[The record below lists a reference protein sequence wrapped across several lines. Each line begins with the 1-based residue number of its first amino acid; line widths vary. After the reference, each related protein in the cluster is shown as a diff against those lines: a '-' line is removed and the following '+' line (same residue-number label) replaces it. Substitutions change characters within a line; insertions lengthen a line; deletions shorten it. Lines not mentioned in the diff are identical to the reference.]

1 MNLHEVQSFM
11 RSRGIDAWL
20 IHDFRG
26 NNPVLAQI
34 LPGKRWTTRRV
45 AFLIPVTGDP
55 VLLAHSIDAE
65 QFSTAGVHVDVYLR
79 WQEYRAWLAHAVE
92 GCARVAME
100 YSAGCMLP
108 VMSIVDAGTVELVR
122 SLGCDVV
129 TSADLVQVSIAVWSE
144 EATRLHAT
152 ASQKVTD
159 IKDAAFGL
167 IRERLAAGRPVTEH
181 EVQQFILSRFA
192 VEGLQTA
199 DPPIVAVNEHAGDPH
214 FEVSAT
220 APATIKKGDWI
231 LMDLWARIPG
241 DENIFSDITWCAFAG
256 DPAAVPATHRHVF
269 NAVRDARDAALER
282 VQKAW
287 RDKSAVQGWEVDEA
301 ARARIVA
308 AGYEKF
314 IRHRTGHSLSV
325 GPKVHGIGVNID
337 NTETHDTREI
347 LPGVGF
353 TIEPGIY
360 LPPADGGFGVRLE
373 INVHVDPLKGPV
385 VTSCLQKDIVFV

>member
-1 MNLHEVQSFM
+1 MHLNDVQAFM

-26 NNPVLAQI
+26 NNPVLAQV
-34 LPGKRWTTRRV
+34 LPGKRWTTRRAV
-45 AFLIPVTGDP
+45 YLVPSTGEPV
-55 VLLAHSIDAE
+55 VLAHSIDAE
-65 QFSTAGVHVDVYLR
+65 QFKHSGVRVDVYLR
-79 WQEYRAWLAHAVE
+79 WQEYRAWLARAVE
-92 GCARVAME
+92 GRARVAME

-129 TSADLVQVSIAVWSE
+129 TSADLVQVSVAVWTA
-144 EATRLHAT
+144 EAVKKHAE
-152 ASQKVTD
+152 ASCKVAG

-181 EVQQFILSRFA
+181 EVQQFILSRFQ
-192 VEGLQTA
+192 VEGLETA

-231 LMDLWARIPG
+231 LMDLWARVPG
-241 DENIFSDITWCAFAG
+241 DENIFSDITWCAYAG
-256 DPAAVPATHRHVF
+256 KEVPSKHREVYE
-269 NAVRDARDAALER
+269 AVRAARDAALE
-282 VQKAW
+282 KAQRSW
-287 RDKSAVQGWEVDEA
+287 REKTPVQGWEVDEA
-301 ARARIVA
+301 AREQIVK

-314 IRHRTGHSLSV
+314 IRHRTGHSLSP

-360 LPPADGGFGVRLE
+360 LPPSGGGFGVRLE
-373 INVHVDPLKGPV
+373 INVHVDPAKGPV
-385 VTSCLQKDIVFV
+385 VTSCLQGDVVRV